1 MLGTVLHAG
10 TGVILAA
17 HGHFVDEQD
26 AMPDLIGVEQVR
38 RQRVAAA
45 VALAEFG
52 VEPDAH
58 ARFQPAGV
66 NSMGRVVSERSPGV

>member
-1 MLGTVLHAG
+1 
-10 TGVILAA
+10 
-17 HGHFVDEQD
+17 
-26 AMPDLIGVEQVR
+26 
-38 RQRVAAA
+38 

-58 ARFQPAGV
+58 ARCQPAGV